1 MDFLIFSIY
10 SPVSLVIT
18 GDASISSHIPR
29 LDFRDPFGVCGVVG
43 GMPIYKRVN
52 VKSKFI
58 ICTTFDNY
66 MSFWGGSAGSAV
78 PILKG

>member
-29 LDFRDPFGVCGVVG
+29 LDFVIRLGSR
-43 GMPIYKRVN
+43 GMWAERPYIKGLTLNRNSLSVQHL
-52 VKSKFI
+52 VI
-58 ICTTFDNY
+58 ICLFVGDLQAQLCP
-66 MSFWGGSAGSAV
+66 S
-78 PILKG
+78 